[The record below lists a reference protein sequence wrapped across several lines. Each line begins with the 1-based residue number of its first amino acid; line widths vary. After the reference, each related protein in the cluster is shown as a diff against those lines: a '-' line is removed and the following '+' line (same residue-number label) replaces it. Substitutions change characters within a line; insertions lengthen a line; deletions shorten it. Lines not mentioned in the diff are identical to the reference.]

1 MTADLLQLGRRL
13 EHAQATQNERLN
25 QASGGTSRP
34 LGGGFVHLRGDGHP
48 LNQAL
53 GLIDPITEAELN
65 AAEVLLAGSGGS
77 PVVLEVSP
85 AADGALWPLLGS
97 RGYRVQQ
104 FQQLWSRQLAEP
116 VPEPAPEAVAVEIRL
131 AEPDEEQLFSQVVG
145 AAFCEVS
152 DWRTFAPPFATS
164 LRVPGIV
171 GCIASVDGEP
181 AGGAVLGMVDGVA
194 LLSGDGVLPGFRG
207 RGIQKAMIAFRLNHA
222 LAHGCDIA
230 CASTLPLTPSQRAYE
245 SSGFRATYPKLEMVR
260 D

>member
-1 MTADLLQLGRRL
+1 M
-13 EHAQATQNERLN
+13 
-25 QASGGTSRP
+25 P
-34 LGGGFVHLRGDGHP
+34 LGGGFVHVRGDGHP

-53 GLIDPITEAELN
+53 GLIDPITETELS
-65 AAEVLLAGSGGS
+65 AAEEMLAGSSGS
-77 PVVLEVSP
+77 PAVLEVSP
-85 AADGALWPLLGS
+85 AADAELWPLLGR

-104 FQQLWSRQLAEP
+104 FQMLWSRPLTQP
-116 VPEPAPEAVAVEIRL
+116 VPTLSGVEVRL
-131 AEPDEEQLFSQVVG
+131 ATHDEERMFSQLVG
-145 AAFCEVS
+145 AAFFEVD
-152 DWRTFAPPFATS
+152 DWRGFDPPFSTS

-194 LLSGDGVLPGFRG
+194 MLSGDGVVPSFRG

-245 SSGFRATYPKLEMVR
+245 SAGFRATYPKLEMVR
-260 D
+260 G